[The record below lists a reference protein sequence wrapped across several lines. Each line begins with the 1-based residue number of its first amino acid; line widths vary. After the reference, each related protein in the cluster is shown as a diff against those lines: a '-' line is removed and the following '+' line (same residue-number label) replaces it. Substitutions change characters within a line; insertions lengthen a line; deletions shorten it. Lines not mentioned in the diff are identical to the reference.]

1 VGTTGTLGKANGV
14 GGGGKEGGTGEE
26 TLRADVAAIS
36 TGILSSDRIFFRS
49 KSFPLGSST
58 ST

>member
-1 VGTTGTLGKANGV
+1 V